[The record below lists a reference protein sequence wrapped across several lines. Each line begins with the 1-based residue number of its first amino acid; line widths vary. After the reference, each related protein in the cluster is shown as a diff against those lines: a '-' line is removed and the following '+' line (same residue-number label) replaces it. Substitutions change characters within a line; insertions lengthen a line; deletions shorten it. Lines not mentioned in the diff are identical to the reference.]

1 MTASF
6 ELPPILEITMRR
18 RLFNFFLGPIL
29 FALASAR
36 LGAQGSATSEPPM
49 PTTGLDFSG
58 VDRFWPIV
66 DILSK
71 DGEPTDAQW
80 QALLGTP
87 GYRLAQMAIGKV
99 VREDL
104 ELAFKPSQR
113 AVFDSLTALPTE
125 RAFRLEHLARAP
137 ELRPQLDAF
146 RDSVSRSAPIIEA
159 IRTAQ
164 RFLPPGATSVGEP
177 PLVAFAVFRD
187 DGYSLGP
194 GVIVDLIHAYESN
207 LVLFLAHEFHHAYLS
222 LAQEKTMP
230 DRSGQPDRPDE
241 FPLRSAIQALRNEG
255 LADLIDK
262 PHPLTTTNPVRATYV
277 TRYNDEYAKTPATLH
292 QIDSL
297 LVAIAAD
304 STQMAPAGQRVRTL
318 LWSNAHPSGA
328 YVARTIY
335 EQFGVDSL
343 FPAVTSPVAML
354 RTYAAAERARG
365 HAAPFSPAA
374 WRVLE
379 SFEKTYWRR

>member
-1 MTASF
+1 
-6 ELPPILEITMRR
+6 MRR
-18 RLFNFFLGPIL
+18 RLFSYIGLIL
-29 FALASAR
+29 LALATAR

-49 PTTGLDFSG
+49 PATGLDFSG
-58 VDRFWPIV
+58 VDQFWRVV

-71 DGEPTDAQW
+71 DSEPSGAQW

-87 GYRLAQMAIGKV
+87 GYRLAQIAIGKV

-104 ELAFKPSQR
+104 EFAFKPSRR
-113 AVFDSLTALPTE
+113 AVFDSLIALPTE
-125 RAFRLEHLARAP
+125 RAFRLKHLARAP
-137 ELRPQLDAF
+137 QLRPQLDAF
-146 RDSVSRSAPIIEA
+146 RDSVSRSAPIAEA

-222 LAQEKTMP
+222 LAQAKTMP
-230 DRSGQPDRPDE
+230 DRSGQPDRPNE

-262 PHPLTTTNPVRATYV
+262 PYPLTTTNPVRAAYV

-297 LVAIAAD
+297 LVAIAGD
-304 STQMAPAGQRVRTL
+304 STQLAPAGQRVRTL
-318 LWSNAHPSGA
+318 LWSNAHPNGA

-354 RTYAAAERARG
+354 RTYAAAERMRG
-365 HAAPFSPAA
+365 NPSPFSPPA

-379 SFEKTYWRR
+379 